1 VSVVVR
7 VRLVEDYSKKCGCAT
22 IWVDWR
28 RYMGVEI
35 VSRSERCRGSSLEA
49 FRRFYVDAS
58 TVVYRYFVRATLG
71 DRATAE
77 DLTQETFA
85 AAMLAARAGRGE
97 ALTMPWVMGVA
108 RHKLVDH
115 YRRVEREQ
123 RRLERSW
130 DSASHPSVGADAGD
144 GCDEIVDVLRRLN
157 AEHRLVL
164 VLKYYEELTAEQIA
178 TSIGRSLD
186 ATNSLLSRARTAF
199 ARIREEQLS

>member
-1 VSVVVR
+1 
-7 VRLVEDYSKKCGCAT
+7 
-22 IWVDWR
+22 
-28 RYMGVEI
+28 M
-35 VSRSERCRGSSLEA
+35 SRSERGRVASLEA
-49 FRRFYVDAS
+49 FRRFYADSS
-58 TVVYRYFVRATLG
+58 TTVYRYLVRATLG

-85 AAMLAARAGRGE
+85 AVIVAARAGRAD
-97 ALTMPWVMGVA
+97 ALTLPWVMGVA

-130 DSASHPSVGADAGD
+130 HSATQLATDSESGSD
-144 GCDEIVDVLRRLN
+144 GGEIVDVLRLLT

-164 VLKYYEELTAEQIA
+164 VLKYYDELTAEQIA
-178 TSIGRSLD
+178 TMIGRSVD

-199 ARIREEQLS
+199 ARTREEQLS

>member
-1 VSVVVR
+1 
-7 VRLVEDYSKKCGCAT
+7 
-22 IWVDWR
+22 
-28 RYMGVEI
+28 MGVEI
-35 VSRSERCRGSSLEA
+35 VSRAERGRVASLDA
-49 FRRFYVDAS
+49 FRRFYGDAS
-58 TVVYRYFVRATLG
+58 SVVYRYLVRATLG

-85 AAMLAARAGRGE
+85 AVMVAARAGRGE

-123 RRLERSW
+123 RRLARSW
-130 DSASHPSVGADAGD
+130 DSAPQLAVGTDSGHD
-144 GCDEIVDVLRRLN
+144 SGEIVEVLRQLN
-157 AEHRLVL
+157 PEYRLVL

-178 TSIGRSLD
+178 TTIGRSLD

-199 ARIREEQLS
+199 ARTREEQRS

>member
-1 VSVVVR
+1 
-7 VRLVEDYSKKCGCAT
+7 
-22 IWVDWR
+22 
-28 RYMGVEI
+28 M
-35 VSRSERCRGSSLEA
+35 EA
-49 FRRFYVDAS
+49 FRRFYHDAS
-58 TVVYRYFVRATLG
+58 SVVYRYFVRATLG
-71 DRATAE
+71 DQATAE

-85 AAMLAARAGRGE
+85 AVMLAARTERVD

-130 DSASHPSVGADAGD
+130 DATLRLAVGTDGD
-144 GCDEIVDVLRRLN
+144 HDGGEVVEVLRRLN

-164 VLKYYEELTAEQIA
+164 VLKYYEELTVEQIA
-178 TSIGRSLD
+178 ETIGRSVD

-199 ARIREEQLS
+199 ARTREEQRR